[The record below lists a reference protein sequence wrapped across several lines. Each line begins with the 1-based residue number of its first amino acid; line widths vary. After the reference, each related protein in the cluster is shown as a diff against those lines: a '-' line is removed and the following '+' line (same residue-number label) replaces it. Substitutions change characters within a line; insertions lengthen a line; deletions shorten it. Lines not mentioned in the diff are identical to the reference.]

1 DCNTLKRFK
10 VKHQW
15 QQVFSGEHHR
25 TEFSLH
31 FWKEFLHDHPDLV
44 SLFKRVQGENIYSPE
59 FQAHGIRVLAG
70 LDSVIGVLD
79 EDDTFTVQLAH
90 LKAQHTERG
99 TKPEYFDLF
108 GTQLFDILGDKL
120 GTHFDQAAWRDCYA
134 VIAAG
139 IKP

>member
-1 DCNTLKRFK
+1 ECDVLERFK

-15 QQVFSGEHHR
+15 QTVFSEAHR

-31 FWKEFLHDHPDLV
+31 FWKEFLHDHPSLV
-44 SLFKRVQGENIYSPE
+44 ELFTRVNGANIYSPE

-79 EDDTFTVQLAH
+79 EIPTLTVQLAH

-108 GTQLFDILGDKL
+108 GKHLASHLGDEL
-120 GTHFDQAAWRDCYA
+120 GTHFDYAAFRDCYDF
-134 VIAAG
+134 IASG